1 MSDKAA
7 SLQTDAFNHIAF
19 GKYTQRRVCFHFVET
34 DTRSVHDF
42 QQLCMAGCYCLCSLV
57 SSFDTIR

>member
-34 DTRSVHDF
+34 DTKSVHDF
-42 QQLCMAGCYCLCSLV
+42 QQLVWQDVIVCAV
-57 SSFDTIR
+57 W